1 LKGKIMAKVVLDMS
15 MSLDGFISAPNDEDG
30 GLHNWYFSPSSVSAA
45 VIAELIDSTGA
56 IMMGR
61 RSYDMGDKYD
71 GYVDN
76 PYKVPHIV
84 LTHQKPAKI
93 AKGETTFIFVTD
105 GVESAIEQAKT
116 AAGDRDVV
124 IGGGA
129 NTARQCL
136 ERGLVDE
143 LQLHLIPLLL
153 NSGIRLFDEISG
165 EQVKLER
172 VSLIE
177 APNVTHLRF
186 RVIR

>member
-1 LKGKIMAKVVLDMS
+1 MAKVILDMS

-61 RSYDMGDKYD
+61 RAYNLGDQFD

-84 LTHQKPAKI
+84 LTHHPPEKI
-93 AKGETTFIFVTD
+93 AKGETAFVFVTD
-105 GVESAIEQAKT
+105 GVQSAVEQAKR
-116 AAGDRDVV
+116 AAGEKNVV

-136 ERGLVDE
+136 NAGVVDE
-143 LQLHLIPLLL
+143 IQIHLIPVLFNRGL
-153 NSGIRLFDEISG
+153 RLFDDINSQAIG
-165 EQVKLER
+165 LEKVR
-172 VSLIE
+172 VIE
-177 APNVTHLRF
+177 VPNVTHLHF
-186 RVIR
+186 KVIQ